1 MKIHALILMLLST
14 SCGDISGVE
23 KLSAKNLRTMGR
35 GVNNAENGLNLYG
48 EGGFYPEPGACDSA
62 HSKIYYCDGYTQR
75 NEPQTGNPPN
85 PTAETESYI
94 IPPPNSVSLQVIGE
108 FNASRPS
115 VVYVHGWNSEG
126 PNKVFSVPN
135 QWARQVGLAG
145 YNLLAFNWAGL
156 SYDSGYGCPGLGLIG
171 AANLPC
177 NAAHQIY
184 KAGTVTD
191 AFLAEYRARFTG
203 YNQTV
208 RLVAHSMGSQVSIL
222 SAYRM
227 YKRADFNNVKKPT
240 RIDLVDPFMTPGLG
254 ARRAVP
260 YDGQLPPD
268 GQLAPDYRANI
279 VTNFKAGSKCH
290 SWAVRFLWWTMVPA
304 NHLSQYCQNEGM
316 AYSLVKDHNVGMID
330 FNSILA
336 GVTAGDFRNIMLH
349 QSFNPAAFK
358 GNPLAMHVAPLA
370 AYFYSFSPG
379 TPSNGYDA
387 SSPDNQILGAARL
400 QAINNLKMSRIQT
413 TGFDTLSFQD
423 DNYR

>member
-1 MKIHALILMLLST
+1 MKTRALILMLLST

-48 EGGFYPEPGACDSA
+48 EGGFHPEPGSCDKV
-62 HSKIYYCDGYTQR
+62 HSKGYYCDGYTQR
-75 NEPQTGNPPN
+75 NEPLAQSAPN
-85 PTAETESYI
+85 PTAETESYTV
-94 IPPPNSVSLQVIGE
+94 PAANSVSLQVIGE

-115 VVYVHGWNSEG
+115 IVYVHGWNSEG

-171 AANLPC
+171 GANLPC

-227 YKRADFNNVKKPT
+227 YKGADFNNVKKPT
-240 RIDLVDPFMTPGLG
+240 RIDLVDPFMTLGLG

-330 FNSILA
+330 FNSIL
-336 GVTAGDFRNIMLH
+336 GGSHGR
-349 QSFNPAAFK
+349 
-358 GNPLAMHVAPLA
+358 
-370 AYFYSFSPG
+370 
-379 TPSNGYDA
+379 
-387 SSPDNQILGAARL
+387 RL
-400 QAINNLKMSRIQT
+400 QKYNAAPVIQSCCIQGT
-413 TGFDTLSFQD
+413 AFGHARCACCILFLFFFAGYTKQWL
-423 DNYR
+423 RCIEL